1 MAKHTFSSDEEN
13 QRKAIKK
20 KFTDTILS
28 KSNRP
33 TSIRELGV
41 SALKNL
47 PSNVTMVQGL
57 MKAVNWKQAQMDVL
71 EGLNN
76 TVVIVGMPNTGKS
89 TLFNQMKGQLLSPV
103 SSEVG
108 TTRTLVRTDFGPFTL
123 VDTPGHLPDVME
135 SGMGQASVIVFLLDA
150 ARGLQAED
158 RELYNLIKKL
168 NKPTII
174 AVNKVDTLRGGE
186 KGDQIATEMAV
197 LLDSPGI
204 IPISAKN
211 GRNVAEEL
219 IPAIIDASPEAALA
233 IGRELPAYRRQAA
246 QRIIRN
252 STLVCLAAGIEPIP
266 FVDIPILLGT
276 QARLVLRLAA
286 LYGEPMDNTEAV
298 KQARELIAAMVSGLA
313 FRYLAEQAAKLV
325 PFGGDFVAGAIA
337 GAATWSIGQVA
348 LEYYENGK
356 QLKPSRLQQLYKGAY
371 ARFRKEKKPQL
382 LLEEAKAEQELG
394 SSDPLAVLDE
404 PKETLRE
411 EGTA

>member
-1 MAKHTFSSDEEN
+1 MSVAKQNYSAGDEK
-13 QRKAIKK
+13 QRKDLGKK
-20 KFTDTILS
+20 LTDS
-28 KSNRP
+28 VWRQSNRP
-33 TSIRELGV
+33 TSMRDLGV

-47 PSNVTMVQGL
+47 PANIGMVQGL
-57 MKAVNWKQAQMDVL
+57 MKAINWNQAQQDVMQ
-71 EGLNN
+71 GLSN
-76 TVVIVGMPNTGKS
+76 TVAIVGMPNTGKS
-89 TLFNQMKGQLLSPV
+89 TLFNQMKGQMLSPV
-103 SSEVG
+103 SAQVG

-123 VDTPGHLPDVME
+123 IDTPGHLPDVME
-135 SGMGQASVIVFLLDA
+135 SGMEQASVVVFLLDA

-158 RELYNLIKKL
+158 RELYNSIRKL
-168 NKPTII
+168 EKPTII

-197 LLDSPGI
+197 LLGFPGI

-252 STLVCLAAGIEPIP
+252 ATLVSLAAGIEPIP

-286 LYGEPMDNTEAV
+286 LYGEPMDNTEAI
-298 KQARELIAAMVSGLA
+298 KHARELITTMVGGLA
-313 FRYLAEQAAKLV
+313 FRYLAEQVAKLV

-337 GAATWSIGQVA
+337 GAATWSIGEVA

-356 QLKPSRLQQLYKGAY
+356 RLSPSRLQQLYKSAFL
-371 ARFRKEKKPQL
+371 RFRKEKTSDEL
-382 LLEEAKAEQELG
+382 LAEARSESALG
-394 SSDPLAVLDE
+394 EKDPLAVLDE
-404 PKETLRE
+404 AKE
-411 EGTA
+411 A